1 MKTREFPSRTS
12 DLPGLTAIFA
22 LALISSVATAQTAV
36 AQNAAAAVPLKVGVH
51 APNAKLR
58 TADGKATDLRAVLK
72 GKPTVLIFYRGGWCP
87 YCNVHLAD
95 LATVEGQLHDL
106 GYQIVAIT
114 PDTPEEISKTIG
126 KHQLTYQVLSDS
138 KAVSLQRFGVAYRLD
153 DATYGKMKDS
163 YHVDLETYSGEM
175 HHILPVPSVFLID
188 AKGKIVYVHS
198 NPDYKVRMKGAEIV
212 AAAKEAH

>member
-1 MKTREFPSRTS
+1 MKRTGS
-12 DLPGLTAIFA
+12 ISQTSYMGSVVALFA
-22 LALISSVATAQTAV
+22 TALISPAATGQSMV
-36 AQNAAAAVPLKVGVH
+36 AQNAAAAVPLKVGMH
-51 APNAKLR
+51 APNAALR
-58 TADGKATDLRAVLK
+58 TADGKETDLKSVLNK
-72 GKPTVLIFYRGGWCP
+72 KPTVLIFYRGGWCP
-87 YCNVHLAD
+87 FCNLHLAD
-95 LATVEGQLHDL
+95 LAAVEGQLNDL
-106 GYQIVAIT
+106 GFQIAAIS

-126 KHQLTYQVLSDS
+126 KHKLTYQVLSDS

-163 YHVDLETYSGEM
+163 FHVDLEMFSGEK

-212 AAAKEAH
+212 AAAKAAR

>member
-1 MKTREFPSRTS
+1 M
-12 DLPGLTAIFA
+12 
-22 LALISSVATAQTAV
+22 V
-36 AQNAAAAVPLKVGVH
+36 AQNAAAAVPLKVGVQ
-51 APNAKLR
+51 APDAALR
-58 TADGKATDLRAVLK
+58 TADGKETDLKSVLNK
-72 GKPTVLIFYRGGWCP
+72 RPTVLIFYRGGWCP
-87 YCNVHLAD
+87 FCNMHLAD

-106 GYQIVAIT
+106 GFQIVAIT

-126 KHQLTYQVLSDS
+126 KHKLTYQVLSDS

-153 DATYGKMKDS
+153 DETYGKMKDS
-163 YHVDLETYSGEM
+163 YHVDLETYSGEK

-212 AAAKEAH
+212 AVAKEAR